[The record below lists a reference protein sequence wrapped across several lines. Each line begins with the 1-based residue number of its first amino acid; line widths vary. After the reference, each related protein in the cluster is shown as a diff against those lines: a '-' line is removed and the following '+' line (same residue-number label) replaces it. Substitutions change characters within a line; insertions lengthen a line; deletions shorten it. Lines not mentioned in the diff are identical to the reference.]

1 MAPCKPLMPFLNEL
15 LIMWPICIIGL
26 IKACMGL
33 RLLLKGP
40 KVAMVD
46 GKTTQTKIKAK
57 VVSLKAF
64 IFKDMAQP
72 AMCIMRYFS
81 NN

>member
-1 MAPCKPLMPFLNEL
+1 
-15 LIMWPICIIGL
+15 
-26 IKACMGL
+26 MGL

-46 GKTTQTKIKAK
+46 GKATQTKIKAK

-72 AMCIMRYFS
+72 AIWK
-81 NN
+81 